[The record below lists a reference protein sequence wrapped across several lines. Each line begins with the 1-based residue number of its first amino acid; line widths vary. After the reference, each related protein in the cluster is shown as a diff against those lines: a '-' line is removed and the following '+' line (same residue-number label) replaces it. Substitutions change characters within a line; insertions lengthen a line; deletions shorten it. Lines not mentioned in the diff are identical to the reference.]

1 MIFKFLELK
10 EKMNFAEIK
19 SENVSSWSNEQI
31 CSALIEAKKIEKL
44 TDFMKETLRNRVDA
58 NIIFKVSNGTVQIGK
73 PGMYLSH
80 DTNTVNERFLL
91 EPVRPHM
98 LDSGT
103 PPVGVTIKWS
113 KKSVRVIP
121 AN

>member
-1 MIFKFLELK
+1 
-10 EKMNFAEIK
+10 MNFAEIK

-91 EPVRPHM
+91 EPVRPLNKNLVRAHM